1 MIFKKK
7 ERKENK
13 FGKNQYDKNRK
24 TNIKKTKQNTNT
36 RKTGSEIVLQE
47 FGSISSPITKLN
59 DQPLIHFL
67 TARLTRLFSIIN
79 KSITT
84 SATSGAGTAYPSGA
98 PEFTPGFSGVRFPQS
113 LVFCL

>member
-1 MIFKKK
+1 M
-7 ERKENK
+7 
-13 FGKNQYDKNRK
+13 
-24 TNIKKTKQNTNT
+24 
-36 RKTGSEIVLQE
+36 LQE

-84 SATSGAGTAYPSGA
+84 SATSGAETAYPSGA

-113 LVFCL
+113 LVFPVVFGKSLFVLCPFSVGHAIVCPSSTYGF